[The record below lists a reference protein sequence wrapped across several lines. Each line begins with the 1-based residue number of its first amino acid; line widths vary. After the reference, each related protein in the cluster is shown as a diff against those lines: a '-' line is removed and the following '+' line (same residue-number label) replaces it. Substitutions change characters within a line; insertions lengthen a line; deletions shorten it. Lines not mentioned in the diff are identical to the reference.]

1 MRRPFLSTHMDNF
14 RSLVKATLKHTFL
27 YDVLRNLRAW
37 SRARRLPEI
46 SEALDTWA
54 LGPSS
59 PDEVKQSTVKHYGE
73 RFHVTAFIETG
84 TYEGDMVDAVKD
96 SFRRIYSVEL
106 DSALFERAKSRFSF
120 DDHITILRGDS
131 GEVLPQLLGDLRVP
145 TLFWLDAHY
154 SRGIT
159 ARGELETPIMKELES
174 ILHHDI
180 SGHVILID
188 DVRCF
193 TGEHDYP
200 TVEGVRQFVLSR
212 RPELNFSVADD
223 IIRIHPQEQRAKG

>member
-1 MRRPFLSTHMDNF
+1 MIDNI
-14 RSLVKATLKHTFL
+14 RSLVKSALKRTFL
-27 YDVLRNLRAW
+27 YEILRNLRIW
-37 SRARRLPEI
+37 NEARRHPE
-46 SEALDTWA
+46 SKWSKTWG

-59 PDEVKQSTVKHYGE
+59 TDEVKQSTVRRYGE
-73 RFHVTAFIETG
+73 RFHVAVFVETG
-84 TYEGDMVDAVKD
+84 TYEGEMVEAVKK
-96 SFRRIYSVEL
+96 SFQRIYSVEL

-120 DDHITILRGDS
+120 YEHITILRGDS
-131 GEVLPQLLGDLRVP
+131 GDILPQLLRDLRVP

-159 ARGELETPIMKELES
+159 ARGELETPIMRELES
-174 ILHHDI
+174 ILRHDV

-200 TVEGVRQFVLSR
+200 TVEEVRQFVFST
-212 RPELNFSVADD
+212 RPEVQFSVADD
-223 IIRIHPQEQRAKG
+223 IIRIHS